1 MKSLNSP
8 PEDTLYRRL
17 GGYDVIAA
25 VIDEFLSRFRSDP
38 RLARFGG
45 GRSLDSRQ
53 RTRQLIVEQICSL
66 AGGPCVYTG
75 RDMKTTHA
83 GLGITEAEWQA
94 NLQSRLCCVG
104 RDTESP
110 RRRRQSF
117 WRSFRSTRTISSRS
131 PEAPPRTVCRAA
143 SGTASCLLAPRRKDD
158 SLLLSGTDYDVLF
171 KSL

>member
-8 PEDTLYRRL
+8 PENTLYRRL

-25 VIDEFLSRFRSDP
+25 VINEFLSRFRSDP

-45 GRSLDSRQ
+45 GRSVDSRQ

-75 RDMKTTHA
+75 RDMKTSHA

-94 NLQSRLCCVG
+94 NLHHASAALERYGVAP
-104 RDTESP
+104 TEKAE
-110 RRRRQSF
+110 F
-117 WRSFRSTRTISSRS
+117 
-131 PEAPPRTVCRAA
+131 
-143 SGTASCLLAPRRKDD
+143 LAIFQKYKDD
-158 SLLLSGTDYDVLF
+158 IVE
-171 KSL
+171 KS

>member
-1 MKSLNSP
+1 MESLNSP

-38 RLARFGG
+38 RLSRYGG

-75 RDMKTTHA
+75 RDMKTSHA

-94 NLQSRLCCVG
+94 NLQHAS
-104 RDTESP
+104 
-110 RRRRQSF
+110 
-117 WRSFRSTRTISSRS
+117 
-131 PEAPPRTVCRAA
+131 AA
-143 SGTASCLLAPRRKDD
+143 LERHGVALREKEEFLAIFQRYKDD
-158 SLLLSGTDYDVLF
+158 IVEKT
-171 KSL
+171 